1 MTTRRI
7 IAQMH
12 YAQNSPTRW
21 IGALLPAME
30 EAAASLC
37 RLRWRLGSL
46 PALQPLPVASSPRRP
61 ATRLSSTR

>member
-7 IAQMH
+7 TAQML
-12 YAQNSPTRW
+12 YAQSSPVRW

-37 RLRWRLGSL
+37 RLRWQHGYLR
-46 PALQPLPVASSPRRP
+46 ALQPVVVLASSPRRP
-61 ATRLSSTR
+61 ARLG